1 MMTGINP
8 FGKLDF
14 DLNNDP
20 ALEFGVSHGLTL
32 GGSRRSLA
40 DFTEGVASHS
50 SIINRIPGL
59 RTLQGEMQHFLFDR
73 YIPGLKARA
82 YKSLFDRYQKAYKD
96 ISPVEAAQFAAAH
109 ANELFGGLNYGQM
122 GRSMATQD
130 FLRATTLA
138 PDWLESEVRSL
149 YRALDPRRG
158 ALMRQDIMRMAAIM
172 FGASR
177 VLNYL
182 TSGQPHLEA
191 PFGVVVP
198 GQQKGEA
205 DKVYTLRT
213 LPTDMMHA
221 LTSPRDFI
229 AGRVNPLSVRPA
241 VEFLTG
247 RDRQGR
253 KVEFPQEVGD
263 FFSAFT
269 PITATNIA
277 NKLQDVGNLSGA
289 EVAARTLGASTYQ
302 YKTEAEKLALQFASD
317 RMPSGPL
324 SGEQLAAHRRKLR
337 AEQMIR
343 AGEEPDLMQ
352 FSARERREI
361 RKNAE
366 LSALQAHFQRLPME
380 SALAVW
386 DTATPQ
392 ERATLVPEFLKKK
405 NSFMRVHNTDTL
417 PEKQS
422 NRTYQRLLTMF
433 AEGAPEF
440 SSSSTT
446 PPLTPLPRGSSPFD
460 PAFR

>member
-1 MMTGINP
+1 
-8 FGKLDF
+8 
-14 DLNNDP
+14 
-20 ALEFGVSHGLTL
+20 
-32 GGSRRSLA
+32 
-40 DFTEGVASHS
+40 
-50 SIINRIPGL
+50 
-59 RTLQGEMQHFLFDR
+59 
-73 YIPGLKARA
+73 
-82 YKSLFDRYQKAYKD
+82 
-96 ISPVEAAQFAAAH
+96 
-109 ANELFGGLNYGQM
+109 
-122 GRSMATQD
+122 
-130 FLRATTLA
+130 
-138 PDWLESEVRSL
+138 
-149 YRALDPRRG
+149 
-158 ALMRQDIMRMAAIM
+158 MAAIM

-269 PITATNIA
+269 PIPATNIA

-405 NSFMRVHNTDTL
+405 NSFMRAHGADSL
-417 PEKQS
+417 AEKQS
-422 NRTYQRLLTMF
+422 DRTYQRLLTMF
-433 AEGAPEF
+433 AEGAPELP
-440 SSSSTT
+440 STSSSTT
-446 PPLTPLPRGSSPFD
+446 APGLTPLPSGSSPFD
-460 PAFR
+460 AAFR